1 MEHDVTVMTVV
12 LTLLPLAPEPEPEP
26 NPFPD
31 SDPLPESDPEPFL
44 EPFPE
49 LDPDPL
55 EPDPLP
61 VPLAFAPD
69 DVFVSLP
76 LSFVSVEEPVAAVN
90 ELEPLTE
97 PDAVLDPLTEPEAV
111 LDPLIVLEPVEL
123 ADPLDLVTELKP
135 VAEYVSVEPLT
146 ELEPDSDSVE
156 LEPDGDSVE
165 LEEDVEAEEL
175 EEVTELKLALERELV
190 ELVHNDDDFAE
201 DSDEQ
206 DALPLA
212 SVFKILS
219 SKSPMSLSTSLLDD
233 PTELKI
239 FPTKL
244 LKSVN
249 ILREVAEVRISVTMS
264 PSKLAISLRTS
275 SPEEPASERM
285 LWISVARSFKTPS
298 QSVKSSKSF
307 VIKSRT
313 PPRILE
319 PVLEVKEEIA
329 SLMISATSPRMPSAS
344 KSVEVLELED
354 ILFPQTSVMVTAVVE
369 EH

>member
-1 MEHDVTVMTVV
+1 M
-12 LTLLPLAPEPEPEP
+12 A
-26 NPFPD
+26 
-31 SDPLPESDPEPFL
+31 
-44 EPFPE
+44 
-49 LDPDPL
+49 
-55 EPDPLP
+55 
-61 VPLAFAPD
+61 LAFAPD

-76 LSFVSVEEPVAAVN
+76 LSFVLVKEPVAAVN

-97 PDAVLDPLTEPEAV
+97 PDAVLDPLTEPDVILDPLTELEAVLDPLTEPDVILDPLTDPDAV

-123 ADPLDLVTELKP
+123 ADPLDSVTELEP
-135 VAEYVSVEPLT
+135 VADDVSVEPLT
-146 ELEPDSDSVE
+146 ELEPDVDSVE
-156 LEPDGDSVE
+156 LEPDEDSVKLE
-165 LEEDVEAEEL
+165 TDVVSAEEFEEDVEAEEL
-175 EEVTELKLALERELV
+175 EEVTELELALEREFV
-190 ELVHNDDDFAE
+190 ELVHKDDDFAE

-219 SKSPMSLSTSLLDD
+219 SKSPMSLRTSLLDD

-249 ILREVAEVRISVTMS
+249 ILREVAEVRISVTRS

-298 QSVKSSKSF
+298 QSVKSSISS

-313 PPRILE
+313 SPSIPE

-344 KSVEVLELED
+344 KLVEVLELED
-354 ILFPQTSVMVTAVVE
+354 MAFPQTSVRVTAAVE